1 MDMTPILRRTILW
14 VSGLLAAFFI
24 ISNLWIWSAGWGRD
38 LRNTPDQIPQNSVL
52 VLLGVNERDEKTGKL
67 SECFKLRIEAA
78 AQLCRT
84 GKIKLV
90 VTSGLNNQAR
100 TMADRL
106 QEAGVTT
113 PIVLDPYGW
122 RTLDSVKRAAA
133 VFPYETII
141 YVSQGWHCDRA
152 LWLSDRISNNP
163 AKSQYEEVLSYSA
176 DFGHEPTAYF
186 NLARDFL
193 AKPKAVID
201 WLTGSKVTTTV
212 DVADGYKVYP

>member
-1 MDMTPILRRTILW
+1 MGPTLRRIILW
-14 VSGLLAAFFI
+14 VSGLLSAFFI

-38 LRNTPDQIPQNSVL
+38 LRNTPEQIPQAAVL
-52 VLLGVNERDEKTGKL
+52 VLLGLDERDEKTGKL

-90 VTSGLNNQAR
+90 VTSGLNSQAR

-106 QEAGVTT
+106 REAGVTT

-133 VFPYETII
+133 VFPYEPII

-152 LWLSDRISNNP
+152 LWFTDRISTN
-163 AKSQYEEVLSYSA
+163 QYQALSYSA
-176 DFGHEPTAYF
+176 DFGYEPTAYF
-186 NLARDFL
+186 NFLRDFL

-201 WLTGSKVTTTV
+201 WLTGSKITTTV
-212 DVADGYKVYP
+212 DVADGYKVYL

>member
-1 MDMTPILRRTILW
+1 MSPILRRIILW
-14 VSGLLAAFFI
+14 VSGVLGAFFI

-38 LRNTPDQIPQNSVL
+38 LRNTPDQILQDSVL
-52 VLLGVNERDEKTGKL
+52 VLLGLNERDEKTGKL

-78 AQLCRT
+78 AELCRT

-90 VTSGLNNQAR
+90 VTSGLNAQAR
-100 TMADRL
+100 TMANRL
-106 QEAGVTT
+106 REAGVTA

-122 RTLDSVKRAAA
+122 RTLDSVKRAAT
-133 VFPYETII
+133 VFPDDNII
-141 YVSQGWHCDRA
+141 FVSQGWHCDRA

-163 AKSQYEEVLSYSA
+163 YKALSYSA

-186 NLARDFL
+186 NFVRDFL

>member
-1 MDMTPILRRTILW
+1 MSPIRRRIILW
-14 VSGLLAAFFI
+14 VSGLLSVFFI

-38 LRNTPDQIPQNSVL
+38 LRNTPEQIPQDAVL
-52 VLLGVNERDEKTGKL
+52 VLLGLDERDEKTGKL
-67 SECFKLRIEAA
+67 SECFKLRIDAA

-90 VTSGLNNQAR
+90 VSSGLNNQAR

-106 QEAGVTT
+106 REAGVTT

-133 VFPYETII
+133 VFLDEPII

-152 LWLSDRISNNP
+152 LWLADRLSTNQHK
-163 AKSQYEEVLSYSA
+163 AMSYSA

-186 NLARDFL
+186 NYVRDFI

-201 WLTGSKVTTTV
+201 WATGSKVTTTV
-212 DVADGYKVYP
+212 GVADGYKVYP

>member
-1 MDMTPILRRTILW
+1 MSPILRRIILG
-14 VSGLLAAFFI
+14 VSGVLGAFFI
-24 ISNLWIWSAGWGRD
+24 ISNLGIWSAGWGRD
-38 LRNTPDQIPQNSVL
+38 LRNTPDQVPPDAVL
-52 VLLGVNERDEKTGKL
+52 VLLGLNERDESSGKL

-78 AQLCRT
+78 TQLCRS

-90 VTSGLNNQAR
+90 ESSGLDSQAR

-106 QEAGVTT
+106 REAGVTT

-133 VFPYETII
+133 VFPYENII
-141 YVSQGWHCDRA
+141 FVSQGWHCDRA
-152 LWLSDRISNNP
+152 LWLSDRISNDP
-163 AKSQYEEVLSYSA
+163 SKVPSKAALSYSA
-176 DFGHEPTAYF
+176 DFGNEPTAYF
-186 NLARDFL
+186 NFLRDFL

>member
-1 MDMTPILRRTILW
+1 MNPILRRTILW
-14 VSGLLAAFFI
+14 VSGLLSAFFI
-24 ISNLWIWSAGWGRD
+24 VSNLWIWSAGWGRD
-38 LRNTPDQIPQNSVL
+38 LRNTPEQIPQDAVL
-52 VLLGVNERDEKTGKL
+52 VLLGLDERDEKTGKL

-106 QEAGVTT
+106 RKAGVTT

-122 RTLDSVKRAAA
+122 RTLDSVKRATA
-133 VFPYETII
+133 VFPDEPII
-141 YVSQGWHCDRA
+141 FVSQGWHCGRA
-152 LWLSDRISNNP
+152 LWLADRLSTNQHK
-163 AKSQYEEVLSYSA
+163 AMSYSA

-186 NLARDFL
+186 NYVRDFL

-201 WLTGSKVTTTV
+201 WLMGAKPTTTV
-212 DVADGYKVYP
+212 DVAHGYKLYP

>member
-1 MDMTPILRRTILW
+1 MSPILRRTLLW
-14 VSGLLAAFFI
+14 VSGLLSAFFI

-38 LRNTPDQIPQNSVL
+38 LRNTPGQIPQDAVL
-52 VLLGVNERDEKTGKL
+52 VLLGLDERDEKTGKL

-106 QEAGVTT
+106 REAGVTT

-133 VFPYETII
+133 VFLDEPVI
-141 YVSQGWHCDRA
+141 YVSQGWHCGRA
-152 LWLSDRISNNP
+152 LWLADRLSTNQHK
-163 AKSQYEEVLSYSA
+163 AMSYSA

-186 NLARDFL
+186 NYVRDFL

-201 WLTGSKVTTTV
+201 WLMGAKPTTTV
-212 DVADGYKVYP
+212 DVAHGYKLYP

>member
-1 MDMTPILRRTILW
+1 MSPILRRIILW
-14 VSGLLAAFFI
+14 VSGVLGAFFI

-38 LRNTPDQIPQNSVL
+38 LRNTPDQILQDSVL
-52 VLLGVNERDEKTGKL
+52 VLLGLNERDESTGKL

-78 AQLCRT
+78 TQLCRT

-90 VTSGLNNQAR
+90 VTSGLDSQAR

-106 QEAGVTT
+106 REAGVTT

-122 RTLDSVKRAAA
+122 RTLDSVKRAAV
-133 VFPYETII
+133 VFPDDNII

-152 LWLSDRISNNP
+152 LWLSDRISNN
-163 AKSQYEEVLSYSA
+163 QYKVLSYSA

-186 NLARDFL
+186 NFLRDFL

-201 WLTGSKVTTTV
+201 WLTGSKIVTKV
-212 DVADGYKVYP
+212 DVADGYKFYP

>member
-90 VTSGLNNQAR
+90 VTSGLNAQAR

-106 QEAGVTT
+106 REAGVTT

-152 LWLSDRISNNP
+152 LWLSDRISNN
-163 AKSQYEEVLSYSA
+163 YEEALSYSA

-186 NLARDFL
+186 NLARDLL

-212 DVADGYKVYP
+212 DVADGYKAYP

>member
-1 MDMTPILRRTILW
+1 MSPILRRIFLW
-14 VSGLLAAFFI
+14 VSGLLGAFFI
-24 ISNLWIWSAGWGRD
+24 ISNLWIWSAGWARD
-38 LRNTPDQIPQNSVL
+38 LRNTSEAIPQHAVL
-52 VLLGVNERDEKTGKL
+52 VLLGLDERDEKTGKL

-90 VTSGLNNQAR
+90 VSSGLTSQAR

-106 QEAGVTT
+106 REAGVTT

-133 VFPYETII
+133 VFPYATII

-152 LWLSDRISNNP
+152 LWLSDRISTN
-163 AKSQYEEVLSYSA
+163 QYKALSYSA

-186 NLARDFL
+186 NYVRDFL

-201 WLTGSKVTTTV
+201 WLTGAKPTTTV
-212 DVADGYKVYP
+212 DVAHGYKLYP

>member
-1 MDMTPILRRTILW
+1 MNPILRRTLLW
-14 VSGLLAAFFI
+14 VSGLLSAFFI
-24 ISNLWIWSAGWGRD
+24 ISNVWVWSAGLGRD
-38 LRNTPDQIPQNSVL
+38 LRTTPQQVPQNSVL
-52 VLLGVNERDEKTGKL
+52 ILLGLDERDEKTGKL
-67 SECFKLRIEAA
+67 SECFKLRIAA
-78 AQLCRT
+78 AAELCRS

-90 VTSGLNNQAR
+90 VTSGLNSQAR

-106 QEAGVTT
+106 REAGVTT

-133 VFPYETII
+133 VFQYEQII

-152 LWLSDRISNNP
+152 LWLSDRISNEP
-163 AKSQYEEVLSYSA
+163 YPEALSYSA

-186 NLARDFL
+186 NYVRDFL

-201 WLTGSKVTTTV
+201 WAAGSKLTTTV
-212 DVADGYKVYP
+212 NVADGYKLYP

>member
-1 MDMTPILRRTILW
+1 MGPTLRRIILG
-14 VSGLLAAFFI
+14 VSGLLSAFFI

-38 LRNTPDQIPQNSVL
+38 LRNTPEQIPQDAVL
-52 VLLGVNERDEKTGKL
+52 VLLGLDERDEKTGKL

-78 AQLCRT
+78 AELCRS

-90 VTSGLNNQAR
+90 VTSGLNSQAR

-106 QEAGVTT
+106 RKAGVTT

-133 VFPYETII
+133 VFPYENII
-141 YVSQGWHCDRA
+141 FVSQGWHCDRA
-152 LWLSDRISNNP
+152 LWFTDRISNNP
-163 AKSQYEEVLSYSA
+163 YKAQYKEALSYSA
-176 DFGHEPTAYF
+176 DFGNEPPAYF
-186 NLARDFL
+186 NFFRDFL